1 MMLIQTVIMYIY
13 AKYVQITLGGASKI
27 CHRGSKI
34 SLEGR
39 RLAMPAI
46 INNTS
51 RWTSNFQKL
60 NWSKH
65 ALLKNDELHEML
77 QEKQHLD
84 NDPLLPFSRPED
96 VPLFADEYPVN
107 LQTISS
113 LEDVNRRLEAR
124 QIQMNIGERQFRPNI
139 LASGMQ
145 N

>member
-1 MMLIQTVIMYIY
+1 
-13 AKYVQITLGGASKI
+13 
-27 CHRGSKI
+27 
-34 SLEGR
+34 
-39 RLAMPAI
+39 
-46 INNTS
+46 
-51 RWTSNFQKL
+51 
-60 NWSKH
+60 
-65 ALLKNDELHEML
+65 ML

-139 LASGMQ
+139 LASGRQ